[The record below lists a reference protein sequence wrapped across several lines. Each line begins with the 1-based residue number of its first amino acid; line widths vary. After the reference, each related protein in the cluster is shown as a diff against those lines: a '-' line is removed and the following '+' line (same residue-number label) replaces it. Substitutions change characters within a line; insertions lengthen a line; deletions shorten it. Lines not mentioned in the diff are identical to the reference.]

1 MPLHCTM
8 LTMQT
13 SHVIVAGAG
22 IAGLGAALASARS
35 GLRVTVLEKAESL
48 SEVGAGLQLGPN
60 AVRVLDDWGLLP
72 QLESVAAEPQRLRIM
87 DARSGR
93 TLAGMDLGL
102 SLIHI

>member
-1 MPLHCTM
+1 M

-48 SEVGAGLQLGPN
+48 SEVGAGLQL
-60 AVRVLDDWGLLP
+60 
-72 QLESVAAEPQRLRIM
+72 
-87 DARSGR
+87 
-93 TLAGMDLGL
+93 L